1 MQWGVRPIFSP
12 AGATVYVPADAVVD
26 SGIDVMWFGDGD
38 GVGCGIDDSVG
49 ESCPLLYLCSAVYIY
64 KE

>member
-1 MQWGVRPIFSP
+1 MFAPFLPLLVQL
-12 AGATVYVPADAVVD
+12 YVPVDAVVD

-38 GVGCGIDDSVG
+38 GVGGGIDDSVG
-49 ESCPLLYLCSAVYIY
+49 ESCLLLYLCSAGY

>member
-1 MQWGVRPIFSP
+1 MFAPFLPLLVQL
-12 AGATVYVPADAVVD
+12 YVPVDDVVD

-38 GVGCGIDDSVG
+38 GVGSGIDDSVG
-49 ESCPLLYLCSAVYIY
+49 ESCLLLYLCSAGY

>member
-1 MQWGVRPIFSP
+1 MFAPFLPLLVQL
-12 AGATVYVPADAVVD
+12 YVPVDAVVD

-38 GVGCGIDDSVG
+38 GVGSGIDDSVG
-49 ESCPLLYLCSAVYIY
+49 ESCLLLCSAGY